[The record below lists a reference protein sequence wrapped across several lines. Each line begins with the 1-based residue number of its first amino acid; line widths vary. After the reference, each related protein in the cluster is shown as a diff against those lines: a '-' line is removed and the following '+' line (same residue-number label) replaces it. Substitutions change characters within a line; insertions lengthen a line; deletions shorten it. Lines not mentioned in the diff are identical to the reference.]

1 MSSMDETSENLRKR
15 REPKKITEKYLKNSA
30 LYYLQR
36 YASSSANLK
45 SVLMRRVRRSS
56 SHHGTSVEEG
66 AELLDGVVAWMEELG
81 LLNDAAFAE
90 AQAASLHRRGT
101 SRRAI
106 RMKLFQK
113 GLGEE
118 DIDAALSVLEVEFEN
133 VEFAAAGVFAR
144 KRRLGPYRDEDARKD
159 LYEKDLAALAR
170 AGFSYDI
177 AKQVVETET
186 REELEAERTL

>member
-1 MSSMDETSENLRKR
+1 MDETSETPRKLQA
-15 REPKKITEKYLKNSA
+15 PKKITEKYLKNSA

-36 YASSSANLK
+36 YATSSANLK
-45 SVLMRRVRRSS
+45 SVLMRRIKRSS
-56 SHHGTSVEEG
+56 SHHDTSVDEG
-66 AELLDGVVAWMEELG
+66 AALLDGVVTRLEELG
-81 LLNDAAFAE
+81 LLNDGAFAE
-90 AQAASLHRRGT
+90 AQAVSLHRRGT

-113 GLGEE
+113 GLGGD
-118 DIDAALSVLEVEFEN
+118 DIDAALTALGDEFEN
-133 VEFAAAGVFAR
+133 AEFTAAAALAR
-144 KRRLGPYRDEDARKD
+144 KRRLGPYREKDARKE

-186 REELEAERTL
+186 IEELEAERIL